1 MLGRRGQPV
10 VLCSGFLPTAN
21 TRNIKQQ
28 LKMAADDSKSLEVA
42 RRMFA
47 RRFPDTDLK
56 KKSQRNDGYGRL

>member
-1 MLGRRGQPV
+1 MSWQHHNFALRFSNPMLT
-10 VLCSGFLPTAN
+10 S
-21 TRNIKQQ
+21 RNIKQQ